1 MKTKLKI
8 FEIFVVFIAILLLIG
23 AVSASDESI
32 SNDTVKMSELE
43 TTEVTADESDLN
55 LESADNE
62 IITQEEPS
70 QDPVITQTNDNKLSN
85 STGDN
90 STVEAVI
97 TSSNLKTDYHSG
109 KSVKAI
115 ITDKATGK
123 GISTV
128 LKVQFVKDG
137 KVVKESRYFTDSKG
151 VTYITPALPAGVY
164 SVIISADDE
173 NITAKNITKTA
184 TIVKTT
190 TKVTAKKVTAYK
202 GYKITLKAVLSKTKT
217 NEKINQGKV
226 KFKIN
231 GKTYTVKVKK
241 GVATKTIKLNK
252 VGTYK
257 YTAQFIG
264 NGNIKKSKVASGKA
278 IIKNRYATKIT
289 VNSIRGNSGDKVKY
303 QIQVTTT
310 SGKKV
315 SSGQVK
321 ITWNGKSLVC
331 NVTKGVV
338 KLVGTLGGNFKEK
351 NDKGEY
357 FYKQFTTKFKA
368 KYIPTSLKYKGSSA
382 NYRMI
387 STYKC
392 AVCGKTTTHSHT
404 VNGTTSVA
412 YVV

>member
-1 MKTKLKI
+1 MLRAIYVISVYSCSVLHYNKIPNVFRKVGYMKKASMRSLLILFVLILSFSTPANAAKVKLNKKSLTLTVGKTYKLK
-8 FEIFVVFIAILLLIG
+8 
-23 AVSASDESI
+23 
-32 SNDTVKMSELE
+32 VKGTKKKVKWS
-43 TTEVTADESDLN
+43 
-55 LESADNE
+55 
-62 IITQEEPS
+62 
-70 QDPVITQTNDNKLSN
+70 
-85 STGDN
+85 
-90 STVEAVI
+90 
-97 TSSNLKTDYHSG
+97 SSNK
-109 KSVKAI
+109 KVASVNK
-115 ITDKATGK
+115 K
-123 GISTV
+123 G
-128 LKVQFVKDG
+128 
-137 KVVKESRYFTDSKG
+137 
-151 VTYITPALPAGVY
+151 
-164 SVIISADDE
+164 
-173 NITAKNITKTA
+173 
-184 TIVKTT
+184 
-190 TKVTAKKVTAYK
+190 KVTAKKVTAYK